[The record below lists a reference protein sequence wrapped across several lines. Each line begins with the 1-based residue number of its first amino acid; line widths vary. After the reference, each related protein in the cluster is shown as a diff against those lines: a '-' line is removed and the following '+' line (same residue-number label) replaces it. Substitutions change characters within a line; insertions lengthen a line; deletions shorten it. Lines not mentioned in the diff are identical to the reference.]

1 MVEIDDQEFTMIKS
15 FLVDDMG
22 NNVDWEQAPDD
33 FKNAYTNVLQI
44 VNAYGPE
51 GSDTTTTAVDQG
63 VAAPA

>member
-33 FKNAYTNVLQI
+33 FKTAYTNVLQI

-51 GSDTTTTAVDQG
+51 QAQQADSVDAG
-63 VAAPA
+63 TAAPA

>member
-1 MVEIDDQEFTMIKS
+1 MVEIADEEFTMIKS

-44 VNAYGPE
+44 VNAYGQE
-51 GSDTTTTAVDQG
+51 QEQASTATVDQG

>member
-1 MVEIDDQEFTMIKS
+1 MVEIADEEFTMIKS

-51 GSDTTTTAVDQG
+51 EQQASTVDQG